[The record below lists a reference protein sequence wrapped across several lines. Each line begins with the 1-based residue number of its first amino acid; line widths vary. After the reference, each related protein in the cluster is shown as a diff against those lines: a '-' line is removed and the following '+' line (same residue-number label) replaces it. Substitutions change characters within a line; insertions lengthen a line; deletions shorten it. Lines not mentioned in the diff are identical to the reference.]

1 EAIPHYELVLA
12 RYPDR
17 LPERVNLVTG
27 LVAFGRLPEAVVRL
41 EEASRT
47 SPASAQVE
55 YFEWL
60 TRTQPAA
67 PVGWLGLFLVA
78 TRAGDSARAQ
88 SAHATLAP
96 LHPELASLA
105 LRATTRPPAPVS
117 GPACRRKR
125 RHVIRRARSRS
136 DPPPTRRWSRVP
148 GSGRLVWCPSR
159 SPLSPCSASCPS
171 SETTSLT
178 G

>member
-27 LVAFGRLPEAVVRL
+27 LVAVGRLPEAVGRL

-60 TRTQPAA
+60 TRAQPAA

-78 TRAGDSARAQ
+78 TRAGDSARAE
-88 SAHATLAP
+88 SAHRALT
-96 LHPELASLA
+96 SLFVVFGTPA
-105 LRATTRPPAPVS
+105 LRATTRAHTPP
-117 GPACRRKR
+117 RR
-125 RHVIRRARSRS
+125 
-136 DPPPTRRWSRVP
+136 
-148 GSGRLVWCPSR
+148 
-159 SPLSPCSASCPS
+159 SA
-171 SETTSLT
+171 
-178 G
+178 